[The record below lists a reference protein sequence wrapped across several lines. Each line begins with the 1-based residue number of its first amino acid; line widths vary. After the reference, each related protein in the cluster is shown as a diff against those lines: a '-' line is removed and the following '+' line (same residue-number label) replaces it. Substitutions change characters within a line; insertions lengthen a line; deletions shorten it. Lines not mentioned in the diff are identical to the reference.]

1 MSNEKSLKTNTILN
15 IIKTCSAILFPLIT
29 FPYISRVLLPENVG
43 KVNFAQS
50 YVNYFS
56 LIAGLGLSTHAM
68 RECATSRYDQS
79 KLEKVSSELFSINL
93 ITTFIAY
100 IFLFISLILF
110 KNLQRYEYL
119 IFIESIIII
128 STTMGADW
136 LNSAMEDY
144 KYITLRTV
152 AFQIIS
158 LILMFMF
165 VKKASDYYIYALIS
179 VISSAGANI
188 VNIFYRKKYCK
199 VHFTFHIDWKK
210 HLSPILFLFVMQLSV
225 TIFNNADTT
234 MLGIMKNDYQVGL
247 YSTALKA
254 TRIISQVVQSL
265 SLVII
270 PRLTIL
276 FAREDFKGANILLR
290 KVLGFNLTLGLPC
303 VVGTILMA
311 NEIIYIIGGTEYLGA
326 VPVIRILILSF
337 AFSLIGGS
345 FLGNAILI
353 PMKQEKYYM
362 IVCCITAVANVIM
375 NALLIPG
382 LGAVGA
388 SFATAMNGFI
398 IMVLL
403 FFKIDKRIKIPNIKP
418 LIKGPIYGC
427 IGITIICFLC
437 DGISSFVIRT
447 ILSITLSIIVYF
459 AIEILAK
466 NDMIIEM
473 INTVSLKV
481 AKKELIGGKE

>member
-1 MSNEKSLKTNTILN
+1 MTNKKSLKINTVLN

-56 LIAGLGLSTHAM
+56 LIAGLGLSTHAI
-68 RECATSRYDQS
+68 RECATAKSDKDRLD
-79 KLEKVSSELFSINL
+79 KVSSELFSINL

-100 IFLFISLILF
+100 VFLFASLFIF
-110 KNLQRYEYL
+110 KGLRRYEYL
-119 IFIESIIII
+119 ILIESVIII
-128 STTMGADW
+128 STTFGADW

-144 KYITLRTV
+144 KYITIRTV

-158 LILMFMF
+158 LVLMFTF
-165 VKKASDYYIYALIS
+165 VREASDYYKYALIS
-179 VISSAGANI
+179 VLSSAGAN
-188 VNIFYRKKYCK
+188 VANVYYRKKYCNVK
-199 VHFTFHIDWKK
+199 FTLNIDWKR

-234 MLGIMKNDYQVGL
+234 MLGIMQSDYQVGL

-254 TRIISQVVQSL
+254 SRIISQVVQSL

-276 FAREDFKGANILLR
+276 FTNEDFDGANKLLR

-303 VVGTILMA
+303 VIGTILLA
-311 NEIIYIIGGTEYLGA
+311 KEIIYLIGGNEYLGA
-326 VPVIRILILSF
+326 VPVIRILILCF

-362 IVCCITAVANVIM
+362 IVCCITAVANVIL
-375 NALLIPG
+375 NTLLIPKYA
-382 LGAVGA
+382 AVGA
-388 SFATAMNGFI
+388 SVATAMNGFL

-403 FFKIDKRIKIPNIKP
+403 FFKVDKRIKIPNIKP
-418 LIKGPIYGC
+418 LIMGPVIGC
-427 IGITIICFLC
+427 IGIAICCLLC
-437 DGISSFVIRT
+437 ANISSFIGRT
-447 ILSITLSIIVYF
+447 IISILSSIVVYF
-459 AIEILAK
+459 ILQIVTK
-466 NDMIIEM
+466 NDMVIEIINSVCM
-473 INTVSLKV
+473 KVLKR
-481 AKKELIGGKE
+481 ELIGRD